1 MPVDQ
6 FIQRLNYMM
15 NYDLKNRSPE
25 YNIAVTAAA
34 EHLTALMAE
43 TFMDKR
49 YFKNAHPFVRA
60 MFAWHA
66 IEEME
71 HRDVAFDVMKDV
83 AKRQNGCVNIPCL
96 SRLF

>member
-49 YFKNAHPFVRA
+49 YFKKCHPFVRA

-83 AKRQNGCVNIPCL
+83 AKRQNGCVNTPCS
-96 SRLF
+96 SRLC